1 MKIIGGKFKGRKLF
15 APPGRKTRPTSAKVR
30 EAIFNICANA
40 VPEARVADL
49 FAGTGAMGIEA
60 LSRGAE
66 YAVFFESEP
75 NACGLIK
82 KNLAACRAEDRAAV
96 LCRDLLRSP
105 ASIAGPDFI
114 FDLVFIDPPYNH
126 GSLIPAMENLVKSGS
141 LAPGAV
147 LVIEHAPTEP
157 VPAGHVELEVF
168 DTRKYG
174 KTLVTFMSYMIASIK
189 PAHKHAGKTS
199 E

>member
-1 MKIIGGKFKGRKLF
+1 M
-15 APPGRKTRPTSAKVR
+15 
-30 EAIFNICANA
+30 
-40 VPEARVADL
+40 

-60 LSRGAE
+60 LSRGAG
-66 YAVFFESEP
+66 YAVFFESDP
-75 NACGLIK
+75 KACGLIK
-82 KNLAACRAEDRAAV
+82 KNLAACRAEDRASV

-105 ASIAGPDFI
+105 GALAGPDFI

-126 GSLIPAMENLVKSGS
+126 GLLTPAIETLVKGGC

-147 LVIEHAPTEP
+147 LIIEHAPTEP
-157 VPAGHVELEVF
+157 APADHAELEVF

-189 PAHKHAGKTS
+189 PDA
-199 E
+199 